1 MRSLSVAV
9 LGIVALAF
17 PGAALAAPPPPVSA
31 VSQYVETIPTG
42 DGAIAAGPRAE
53 DQPLRPVPL
62 APAAREALE
71 QRGGKDAKPLEAL
84 ATRPEYGAPRAVPD
98 AAPMQDAAITQ
109 SVDFAPLSAALSA
122 AGDGAGNS
130 LLPLF
135 VGMALIAVAT
145 VVAVGRASS

>member
-1 MRSLSVAV
+1 MRSFSVA
-9 LGIVALAF
+9 LLAFAALAW
-17 PGAALAAPPPPVSA
+17 PGAVLAAPPPPVSA

-42 DGAIAAGPRAE
+42 DGGIASGPRAE
-53 DQPLRPVPL
+53 EPPLSPLPL
-62 APAAREALE
+62 APAARDALE
-71 QRGGKDAKPLEAL
+71 QRGGKDAEPLEAL
-84 ATRPEYGAPRAVPD
+84 ATRPEYGAPRAIPD
-98 AAPMQDAAITQ
+98 AATTQ

-145 VVAVGRASS
+145 VVAAGRGARY